1 MSDNL
6 VFFKKN
12 SFNQAGSF
20 GKSRNILKS
29 GQYLGELLEIKQGQR
44 KTPKTGE
51 LEDTLAFLF
60 ELLDNGQ
67 VLPRTVKASNSI
79 KGACFALVNDM
90 APISLDVLKDT
101 EKFQAHILG
110 LVGLTFL
117 LHIEPSKCGK
127 YNNVVRVT
135 PDCRPKA

>member
-29 GQYLGELLEIKQGQR
+29 GQYLGELLEIKLGQR
-44 KTPKTGE
+44 TNPKTQK
-51 LEDTLAFLF
+51 LEDTIAFFF
-60 ELLDNGQ
+60 ELESGQ
-67 VLPRTVKASNSI
+67 VITRTVKATNNI

-101 EKFQAHILG
+101 EKFQAHILS

-127 YNNVVRVT
+127 YNNIERVT
-135 PDCRPKA
+135 PDCKVGA